1 MSTAS
6 GEPVRDLERL
16 LREMRP
22 RLNAETCAYCALPAG
37 VPLPAGAIGWFREA
51 EGESV
56 ILPLTAARA
65 AGLTIA
71 FEAAWI
77 TLEVHSALEAVGL
90 TAAVAA
96 ALADRGIPCNVVAA
110 LRHDH
115 LFVPAERG
123 PEVLSLLQELAQR
136 S

>member
-1 MSTAS
+1 MR
-6 GEPVRDLERL
+6 EPVRDLSRM

-22 RLNAETCAYCALPAG
+22 RLNAVTCAYCALRAG
-37 VPLPAGAIGWFREA
+37 APLPAGAIGWFREA
-51 EGESV
+51 EGETV
-56 ILPLTAARA
+56 ILPVADARV
-65 AGLTIA
+65 AGLPIA

-96 ALADRGIPCNVVAA
+96 ALAAAAIPCNVVAA

-115 LFVPAERG
+115 LFVPVERG
-123 PEVLSLLQELAQR
+123 QEALAVLEALAR
-136 S
+136 RE

>member
-1 MSTAS
+1 MSTAPS
-6 GEPVRDLERL
+6 EPVRDLARL

-22 RLNAETCAYCALPAG
+22 RLNGGTWAYCGLPAG
-37 VPLPAGAIGWFREA
+37 APLPERAIGWFRES

-56 ILPLTAARA
+56 ILPVEAARA
-65 AGLTIA
+65 AGLTIG

-90 TAAVAA
+90 TAAVAS
-96 ALADRGIPCNVVAA
+96 ALTSGGIPCNVVAA

-115 LFVPAERG
+115 VFVPAGLAAEALAAL
-123 PEVLSLLQELAQR
+123 EALSGQA
-136 S
+136 

>member
-6 GEPVRDLERL
+6 GDPVRDLERL

-22 RLNAETCAYCALPAG
+22 RLNAEPCAYCALPAG

-115 LFVPAERG
+115 LFVPVDRSREALA
-123 PEVLSLLQELAQR
+123 VLEALARQA
-136 S
+136 